1 MITNCPKL
9 CIPVT
14 KPKNTYPNYRK
25 MVCGK
30 DCLYLNYINH
40 NAPIPIWR
48 TKCNCFDF
56 SIGLVHF
63 DTT

>member
-14 KPKNTYPNYRK
+14 KPKNTYPKYRK

-30 DCLYLNYINH
+30 DCLYLNYSNH
-40 NAPIPIWR
+40 NTRIPIWR
-48 TKCNCFDF
+48 TKCNCCR
-56 SIGLVHF
+56 
-63 DTT
+63 